1 MPVNDANVKVEA
13 NADALNGTANGTTKL
28 KFEIPF
34 FSVPSMF
41 GGFAEQGAARAKE
54 NFEKMKVASEEIAE
68 VLREACSTNA
78 KGAGEYGAKVIE
90 FSNTNASS
98 TLEFLSQLADTKSL
112 ADVVNLSTTQSRRAI
127 EAASAQNR
135 ELWEIAR
142 KVATDTAEPIKK
154 GFDRALQKGD

>member
-1 MPVNDANVKVEA
+1 
-13 NADALNGTANGTTKL
+13 
-28 KFEIPF
+28 
-34 FSVPSMF
+34 
-41 GGFAEQGAARAKE
+41 
-54 NFEKMKVASEEIAE
+54 MKAASEEIAE

-154 GFDRALQKGD
+154 GFDRALHKDA